1 MFFILY
7 KIIEKIENEVIFYDL
22 SKKWAK
28 DIYKYVKDNFDVNI
42 KIEGTDGDL
51 EEIAEVDFIL
61 NNERI

>member
-22 SKKWAK
+22 SKKWVK

-42 KIEGTDGDL
+42 KIEGNDGDV
-51 EEIAEVDFIL
+51 EEIAEVEFIL